1 MSEMT
6 VAKPLTKPLVL
17 SLLGLPLSEKQ
28 IPQVVENLENG
39 DKPREALERAA
50 MRPRQVRCQVLQL
63 ECGSRFEGG
72 RRAGG
77 GHVKGAER
85 QTEELVKDAQAPC
98 FHSVRC
104 LRYPH
109 LPTPTTATGT
119 LRGFVS
125 PSGSEDGTGTGTCIE
140 MASVSLAGQIG
151 PTFSV
156 PITFGQVIDAVETV
170 SLTCHKSGFRFSD
183 YGNVQMANGLIFLY
197 DANGKQVGQLTP
209 VAAPEPA
216 ATFPIFALGMFCL
229 VHLRKRFTTANPD
242 RSCRLPI

>member
-1 MSEMT
+1 MWFSQT
-6 VAKPLTKPLVL
+6 
-17 SLLGLPLSEKQ
+17 Q
-28 IPQVVENLENG
+28 IWL
-39 DKPREALERAA
+39 
-50 MRPRQVRCQVLQL
+50 
-63 ECGSRFEGG
+63 
-72 RRAGG
+72 
-77 GHVKGAER
+77 
-85 QTEELVKDAQAPC
+85 
-98 FHSVRC
+98 
-104 LRYPH
+104 
-109 LPTPTTATGT
+109 
-119 LRGFVS
+119 
-125 PSGSEDGTGTGTCIE
+125 I
-140 MASVSLAGQIG
+140 AGQIG